1 MEQRPSGWYD
11 DPNDDD
17 LLRYWDG
24 VVWTEHVANKRPS
37 YGVVNEP
44 AAGDSPQQWSA
55 YQAQQG
61 RQDLPEAG
69 RRGHAG
75 FPGFGSGR
83 GAPGAPSAPG
93 APGGP
98 GSRSAFGTGRGVG
111 RAAGDGMPLSGWW
124 RRVGALIVDWVLVGL
139 LCLPFALPRI
149 AASSDQLN
157 AYWQQAMEAA
167 ANGATVAPAPPEQLV
182 TDIAMISLVQTVV
195 YLLLDAYLLSRSGVT
210 PGRRLTGIRVRPV
223 GREETVPMA
232 IGLRR
237 SVIKNVSNLFGGVVL
252 LSTIAGIFQ
261 IVDYLWPL
269 GDRGRQSLHDKAAGT
284 EVVRAGPLRPGHP
297 RQPGQPGQSGQ
308 NSGF

>member
-44 AAGDSPQQWSA
+44 AAGDSAQQWSA

-61 RQDLPEAG
+61 RQGPHDEA

-75 FPGFGSGR
+75 FPGFGSGPGVS
-83 GAPGAPSAPG
+83 GAQTGR
-93 APGGP
+93 
-98 GSRSAFGTGRGVG
+98 RSARGVD
-111 RAAGDGMPLSGWW
+111 RVAQDGMPLSGWW
-124 RRVGALIVDWVLVGL
+124 RRVGALIVDWVLVGF

-167 ANGATVAPAPPEQLV
+167 ANGATVAPQPPEQLV
-182 TDIAMISLVQTVV
+182 GDIAMISLVQTVV

-269 GDRGRQSLHDKAAGT
+269 HDRGRQSLHDKAAGT
-284 EVVRAGPLRPGHP
+284 EVVRAGPLRPRG
-297 RQPGQPGQSGQ
+297 
-308 NSGF
+308 